1 MDEPIPIKNGDN
13 INIFY
18 NNPPEEGITSFY
30 PTTAIGFSGFVLS
43 TDVPYYTYQIKSLTW
58 GGTAQANR
66 YTVNGNTYIYTG
78 DYLGLVINTP
88 QGGTVYLATGPETN
102 KIDAV
107 VYTNESYSSNNK
119 DSQYSVWNI
128 TDTNKNGLL
137 NPTSSSKNPRTF
149 NNPGATL
156 YYNTNYFIQSSG
168 KAVGKNQTSF
178 WIQGPTIANSKP
190 GYDVLGIT
198 SVPMLFYFSQNGVDP
213 IPPGPPNPPTPP
225 SSDTF
230 LDLPYWAWLVI
241 GGGII
246 IFIILFLLLMI
257 YLSTRGSK
265 STFTL

>member
-13 INIFY
+13 VNIFY

-30 PTTAIGFSGFVLS
+30 PTTVIGFSGFVLS
-43 TDVPYYTYQIKSLTW
+43 TDVPYYTYQINSLTW
-58 GGTAQANR
+58 GGTAQANK
-66 YTVNGNTYIYTG
+66 YTVSGNTYINTG
-78 DYLGLVINTP
+78 DYIGLVINAH
-88 QGGTVYLATGPETN
+88 QGTVYLATGPETG

-107 VYTNESYSSNNK
+107 VYTNDSYSSNGR

-137 NPTSSSKNPRTF
+137 NPTSSSNKPRTF
-149 NNPGATL
+149 NNAGATL
-156 YYNTNYFIQSSG
+156 YYNTNYYVQSTG
-168 KAVGKNQTSF
+168 KAVGKNETYF

-198 SVPMLFYFSQNGVDP
+198 SVPMLFYFSPAGTTP
-213 IPPGPPNPPTPP
+213 IPPGPPPSPSP

-230 LDLPYWAWLVI
+230 LDLPYWAWIAIGVGVI
-241 GGGII
+241 FLII
-246 IFIILFLLLMI
+246 IILALII